1 MPTYFRF
8 LQNGVP
14 ISGTARSGAH
24 TPEWT
29 NLKGA
34 DPGRARGAIPEVDDE
49 VLVGFVVSDR
59 PNESLGSWAK
69 VQGLDVTWDAPSYAE
84 ERRPRDLVAQI
95 EFTRPGR
102 GGGEITNLNVQLHDV
117 RIVRSEH
124 TWQAG
129 RVVPVERLL
138 IACSK
143 ITLAGAPKSAPDV
156 SHQVRAR
163 AAIRNSRSH
172 G

>member
-1 MPTYFRF
+1 MPIYIRF

-14 ISGTARSGAH
+14 ISDTARSGAH

-29 NLKGA
+29 NFKGA
-34 DPGRARGAIPEVDDE
+34 DPGRARAAIPEVDDE

-59 PNESLGSWAK
+59 PSASLGSWAK
-69 VQGLDVTWDAPSYAE
+69 VQGLDVTWDVPSYAPKKLG
-84 ERRPRDLVAQI
+84 RATLVAQI
-95 EFTRPGR
+95 EFTPPDR
-102 GGGEITNLNVQLHDV
+102 GGGEIADLRVQLHDV

-124 TWQAG
+124 TLQAG
-129 RVVPVERLL
+129 RITPVERML

-143 ITLAGAPKSAPDV
+143 MTLLGAPKSAPDI

-163 AAIRNSRSH
+163 AGGSEFP
-172 G
+172 